1 MGEGQQT
8 SPSRAVESIIIKDR
22 KRKYEMSKI
31 YSLPQI
37 KDVLKS
43 LQPIKEI
50 EEGFVAYSAGKAVSP
65 PVGEMLFKDPPGET
79 HIKYGYLVDDD
90 YYVIKIASGFFE
102 SPSTSRYTSD
112 GLILLFKKGTGEL
125 ACALLDECHLTNVR
139 TAAAGAVS
147 AKYLA
152 PKNIDCIGILGAGTQ
167 GRMQVEYLAPVIDC
181 KEVMVWGLNQK
192 ELDDYK
198 KDMEPLGYRIQT
210 TLNTEDIADRCN
222 LIVTATPSKAPLLL
236 ADKVRKGTHITAMG
250 SDTPEKNELDPKILQ
265 GADIVVADSISQ
277 CLLRGEI
284 HQALKAGVL
293 EKERIVELG
302 NVIAKPELRRISEEQ
317 ITIADLTGV
326 AVQDIQIAK
335 AVYHALE
342 IME

>member
-1 MGEGQQT
+1 
-8 SPSRAVESIIIKDR
+8 
-22 KRKYEMSKI
+22 MSKI
-31 YSLPQI
+31 YNLAQI

-43 LQPIKEI
+43 LQPIQEI
-50 EEGFVAYSAGKAVSP
+50 EEGFVAYSEGKAVIP
-65 PVGEMLFKDPPGET
+65 PVGEMLFKDPPGDV

-102 SPSTSRYTSD
+102 SPSSSRYTSD

-152 PKNIDCIGILGAGTQ
+152 PKNIECIGVIGAGTQ
-167 GRMQVEYLAPVIDC
+167 GRMQVEHLAPVIDC
-181 KEVMVWGLNQK
+181 KEVMVWGMNQN

-222 LIVTATPSKAPLLL
+222 LIVTATPSKSPLLS
-236 ADKVRKGTHITAMG
+236 AGKVRKGTHITAMG
-250 SDTPEKNELDPKILQ
+250 SDTQEKNELDPRILQ
-265 GADIVVADSISQ
+265 KADIVVADSISQ

-284 HQALKAGVL
+284 YQALKAGVL

-335 AVYHALE
+335 SVYHALKLKE
-342 IME
+342 V

>member
-1 MGEGQQT
+1 
-8 SPSRAVESIIIKDR
+8 
-22 KRKYEMSKI
+22 MSKI
-31 YSLPQI
+31 YNLTQI

-43 LQPIKEI
+43 LQPIQEI
-50 EEGFVAYSAGKAVSP
+50 EEGFVAYSEGKAVIP
-65 PVGEMLFKDPPGET
+65 PVGEMIFKKPPGDT
-79 HIKYGYLVDDD
+79 HIKYGYLLDDD
-90 YYVIKIASGFFE
+90 YFVIKIASGFFE
-102 SPSTSRYTSD
+102 SPSSNRYTSD

-125 ACALLDECHLTNVR
+125 VCALLDECYLTNVR

-152 PKNIDCIGILGAGTQ
+152 PKNIECIGVIGAGTQ

-181 KEVMVWGLNQK
+181 KEVMVWGMNQN

-198 KDMEPLGYRIQT
+198 KDMEPLGYRVKT
-210 TLNTEDIADRCN
+210 TLNTEDIAAHCN
-222 LIVTATPSKAPLLL
+222 LIVTATPSKSPLLS
-236 ADKVRKGTHITAMG
+236 ADDVRTGTHITAMG

-265 GADIVVADSISQ
+265 KADIVVADSISQ

-302 NVIAKPELRRISEEQ
+302 NLIVRPELRRISEEQ

-342 IME
+342 NME

>member
-1 MGEGQQT
+1 
-8 SPSRAVESIIIKDR
+8 
-22 KRKYEMSKI
+22 
-31 YSLPQI
+31 
-37 KDVLKS
+37 
-43 LQPIKEI
+43 
-50 EEGFVAYSAGKAVSP
+50 
-65 PVGEMLFKDPPGET
+65 
-79 HIKYGYLVDDD
+79 
-90 YYVIKIASGFFE
+90 
-102 SPSTSRYTSD
+102 
-112 GLILLFKKGTGEL
+112 
-125 ACALLDECHLTNVR
+125 
-139 TAAAGAVS
+139 VS

-167 GRMQVEYLAPVIDC
+167 GRMQVEYLSHVIDC
-181 KEVMVWGLNQK
+181 KNIMVWGLNQE

-210 TLNTEDIADRCN
+210 TLETEDVADRCN
-222 LIVTATPSKAPLLL
+222 LIVTATPSKSPLLS
-236 ADKVRKGTHITAMG
+236 ADKIQKGTHITAMG

-265 GADIVVADSISQ
+265 KSDIVVGDSISQ

-284 HQALKAGVL
+284 YQALKAGVL

-335 AVYHALE
+335 AVYHALKLKQA
-342 IME
+342 

>member
-1 MGEGQQT
+1 
-8 SPSRAVESIIIKDR
+8 
-22 KRKYEMSKI
+22 MSKI

-37 KDVLKS
+37 MDVLKS
-43 LQPIKEI
+43 LQPVKEI
-50 EEGFVAYSAGKAVSP
+50 EDGFVAYSAGKAVIP
-65 PVGEMLFKDPPGET
+65 PVGEMLFKDPPGDV
-79 HIKYGYLVDDD
+79 HIKYGYLTDDD

-102 SPSTSRYTSD
+102 SPSSSRYISD

-125 ACALLDECHLTNVR
+125 ACALLDKCHLTNVR

-167 GRMQVEYLAPVIDC
+167 GRMQVEYLSPVIDC
-181 KEVMVWGLNQK
+181 KDIMVWGLSQE

-198 KDMEPLGYRIQT
+198 KDMESLGYRIQT

-222 LIVTATPSKAPLLL
+222 LIVTATPSKSPLLS
-236 ADKVRKGTHITAMG
+236 ADKIRKGTHITAMG
-250 SDTPEKNELDPKILQ
+250 SDTPEKIELDPKILQ
-265 GADIVVADSISQ
+265 KADIVVADSISQ

-293 EKERIVELG
+293 EKERVVELG
-302 NVIAKPELRRISEEQ
+302 NVIAQPELRRTSEDQ
-317 ITIADLTGV
+317 ITVADLTGV

-335 AVYHALE
+335 AVFHALE
-342 IME
+342 LKEV

>member
-1 MGEGQQT
+1 MN
-8 SPSRAVESIIIKDR
+8 
-22 KRKYEMSKI
+22 KI
-31 YSLPQI
+31 YNLAQI

-43 LQPIKEI
+43 LQPIQEI
-50 EEGFVAYSAGKAVSP
+50 EEGFVAYSKGKAVIP
-65 PVGEMLFKDPPGET
+65 PVGELLFKEPPGDV
-79 HIKYGYLVDDD
+79 HIKYGYLLDDD
-90 YYVIKIASGFFE
+90 YYAIKIASGFFE
-102 SPSTSRYTSD
+102 SPSSSRYTSD

-125 ACALLDECHLTNVR
+125 ACALLDKCHLTNIR

-152 PKNIDCIGILGAGTQ
+152 PKNIDCIGVIGAGTQ

-181 KEVMVWGLNQK
+181 KDVMVWGMNQN
-192 ELDDYK
+192 ELDEYR
-198 KDMEPLGYRIQT
+198 KDMEPLGYNVKT
-210 TLNTEDIADRCN
+210 TLNTEDIAAHCN
-222 LIVTATPSKAPLLL
+222 LIVTATPSKSPLLS
-236 ADKVRKGTHITAMG
+236 ADKVCKGTHITAMG
-250 SDTPEKNELDPKILQ
+250 SDTPEKIELDPKILQ
-265 GADIVVADSISQ
+265 KADIVVADSISQ
-277 CLLRGEI
+277 CLVRGEI

-302 NVIAKPELRRISEEQ
+302 NVIVRPELRRTSEEQ

>member
-1 MGEGQQT
+1 
-8 SPSRAVESIIIKDR
+8 
-22 KRKYEMSKI
+22 MSKI
-31 YSLPQI
+31 YNLAQI
-37 KDVLKS
+37 KDAVKS
-43 LQPIKEI
+43 LQPIQAI
-50 EEGFVAYSAGKAVSP
+50 EEGFIAYSQGKAEIP
-65 PVGEMLFKDPPGET
+65 PVGEMIFKNPPGDV
-79 HIKYGYLVDDD
+79 HIKYGYLLDDD

-102 SPSTSRYTSD
+102 SPSSSRYTSD
-112 GLILLFKKGTGEL
+112 GVILLFKKGTGEL
-125 ACALLDECHLTNVR
+125 ACALLDECYLTQVR
-139 TAAAGAVS
+139 TAAAGAVC

-152 PKNIDCIGILGAGTQ
+152 PKNIECIGVIGAGTQ
-167 GRMQVEYLAPVIDC
+167 GRMQVEYLASVIDC
-181 KEVMVWGLNQK
+181 KEVQVWGMNQN

-198 KDMEPLGYRIQT
+198 KDMEPLGYHIKT
-210 TLNTEDIADRCN
+210 TLSTEDIAAHCN
-222 LIVTATPSKAPLLL
+222 LIITATPSKSPLLS

-250 SDTPEKNELDPKILQ
+250 SDTLEKIELDPKILQ
-265 GADIVVADSISQ
+265 KADIVVADSISQ

-284 HQALKAGVL
+284 HQALKADVL

-302 NVIAKPELRRISEEQ
+302 SVIVNPGLQRTSDDQ

>member
-1 MGEGQQT
+1 
-8 SPSRAVESIIIKDR
+8 
-22 KRKYEMSKI
+22 MSKI
-31 YSLPQI
+31 YDLPQI
-37 KDVLKS
+37 KEVLKS
-43 LQPIKEI
+43 LQPIEEI
-50 EEGFVAYSAGKAVSP
+50 EEGFVAYSAGKAVIP
-65 PVGEMLFKDPPGET
+65 PVGEMLFKNPPGDV

-102 SPSTSRYTSD
+102 SPSSSRYTSD

-139 TAAAGAVS
+139 TAAAGAVC

-152 PKNIDCIGILGAGTQ
+152 PKNIDRIGILGAGTQ
-167 GRMQVEYLAPVIDC
+167 GRMQVEYLASVIDC
-181 KEVMVWGLNQK
+181 KDIMVWGLDRD

-198 KDMEPLGYRIQT
+198 KDMEPLGFRIQT
-210 TLNTEDIADRCN
+210 TLNAEDIADRCN
-222 LIVTATPSKAPLLL
+222 LIVTATPSKSPLLS
-236 ADKVRKGTHITAMG
+236 ADKIRKGTHITAMG

-265 GADIVVADSISQ
+265 KADIVVADSTSQ

-284 HQALKAGVL
+284 YQAIKAGVL
-293 EKERIVELG
+293 ERERIVELG
-302 NVIAKPELRRISEEQ
+302 NVIAKPELRRVSEEQ

-335 AVYHALE
+335 AVYHSLKSKKA
-342 IME
+342 

>member
-1 MGEGQQT
+1 MAEGRQI
-8 SPSRAVESIIIKDR
+8 SASRKEHK
-22 KRKYEMSKI
+22 MNKI
-31 YSLPQI
+31 YNLSQI
-37 KDVLKS
+37 MDVLKS
-43 LQPIKEI
+43 LQPIEEI
-50 EEGFVAYSAGKAVSP
+50 EEGFVAYSEGKAVIP

-125 ACALLDECHLTNVR
+125 ACALLDKCHLTNVR

-167 GRMQVEYLAPVIDC
+167 GRMQVEYLSPVIDC
-181 KEVMVWGLNQK
+181 KNIMVWGLNQN

-210 TLNTEDIADRCN
+210 TLNTEDVADRCN
-222 LIVTATPSKAPLLL
+222 LIITATPSKSPLLF
-236 ADKVRKGTHITAMG
+236 ADKIRKGTHITAMG
-250 SDTPEKNELDPKILQ
+250 SDTPEKIELDPKILQ
-265 GADIVVADSISQ
+265 KADIVVADSISQ

-293 EKERIVELG
+293 ERERIVELG
-302 NVIAKPELRRISEEQ
+302 NVIVKPELRRISEEQ

-335 AVYHALE
+335 AVFHALKLKE
-342 IME
+342 A

>member
-1 MGEGQQT
+1 
-8 SPSRAVESIIIKDR
+8 
-22 KRKYEMSKI
+22 MSKI
-31 YSLPQI
+31 YNLTQI

-43 LQPIKEI
+43 LQPIQEI
-50 EEGFVAYSAGKAVSP
+50 EEGFVAYSQGRAVIP
-65 PVGEMLFKDPPGET
+65 PVGEMLFKEPPGDV
-79 HIKYGYLVDDD
+79 HIKYGYLLDDD

-102 SPSTSRYTSD
+102 SPSSSRYTSD

-152 PKNIDCIGILGAGTQ
+152 PKNIECIGVIGAGTQ

-181 KEVMVWGLNQK
+181 KEVMVWGMNQN
-192 ELDDYK
+192 ELDEYK
-198 KDMEPLGYRIQT
+198 KDMEPMGYHVKT
-210 TLNTEDIADRCN
+210 TLSTEDIAAHCN
-222 LIVTATPSKAPLLL
+222 LIVTATPSKSSLLS

-250 SDTPEKNELDPKILQ
+250 SDTPEKHELDPKILQ
-265 GADIVVADSISQ
+265 EADIVVADSISQ

-284 HQALKAGVL
+284 HQALKAGML
-293 EKERIVELG
+293 QKERIVELG
-302 NVIAKPELRRISEEQ
+302 DVIVHPELRRISEEQ
-317 ITIADLTGV
+317 ITVADLTGV

-342 IME
+342 IMG

>member
-1 MGEGQQT
+1 
-8 SPSRAVESIIIKDR
+8 
-22 KRKYEMSKI
+22 MSKI
-31 YSLPQI
+31 YNLPQI

-43 LQPIKEI
+43 LQPIEEI
-50 EEGFVAYSAGKAVSP
+50 EKGFVAYSAGKAVIP
-65 PVGEMLFKDPPGET
+65 PVGEMLFKDPPGDA

-102 SPSTSRYTSD
+102 SPSLTRYKSD

-125 ACALLDECHLTNVR
+125 ACALLDKCHLTNVR
-139 TAAAGAVS
+139 TAAAGAVC

-152 PKNIDCIGILGAGTQ
+152 PKNIECIGVIGAGTQ

-181 KEVMVWGLNQK
+181 KDIMVWGLNQN

-210 TLNTEDIADRCN
+210 TLNAEDIAGSCN
-222 LIVTATPSKAPLLL
+222 LIITATPSKSPLLS
-236 ADKVRKGTHITAMG
+236 ADKIRKGTHVTAMG
-250 SDTPEKNELDPKILQ
+250 SDTPEKNELDPRILQ
-265 GADIVVADSISQ
+265 KADIVVADSISQ

-284 HQALKAGVL
+284 YQAIKAGVL
-293 EKERIVELG
+293 ERERIVELG
-302 NVIAKPELRRISEEQ
+302 NVIAKPELRRTSEEK

-335 AVYHALE
+335 AVYHALKSRE
-342 IME
+342 A

>member
-1 MGEGQQT
+1 MT
-8 SPSRAVESIIIKDR
+8 KFYD
-22 KRKYEMSKI
+22 
-31 YSLPQI
+31 LPQI
-37 KDVLKS
+37 KHVLKK
-43 LQPIKEI
+43 LRPVQEI
-50 EEGFVAYSAGKAVSP
+50 EEGFVAYSQGRAVIP
-65 PVGEMLFKDPPGET
+65 PVGEMIFKKPPGDV
-79 HIKYGYLVDDD
+79 HIKYGYIVDDD
-90 YYVIKIASGFFE
+90 YYAIKIASGFFE
-102 SPSTSRYTSD
+102 SPSSNRYTSD
-112 GLILLFKKGTGEL
+112 GIILLFKKGTGEL

-139 TAAAGAVS
+139 TAAAGAVV

-152 PKNIDCIGILGAGTQ
+152 PKNIECIGVIGAGTQ

-181 KEVMVWGLNQK
+181 KEVMVWGMSQN

-198 KDMEPLGYRIQT
+198 KDMEPLGYRVKT
-210 TLNTEDIADRCN
+210 TLSTEDIAAHCN
-222 LIVTATPSKAPLLL
+222 LIVTATPSKSPLLS

-265 GADIVVADSISQ
+265 EADIVVADSISQ

-302 NVIAKPELRRISEEQ
+302 NVIVNPDLQRTSEEQ

-335 AVYHALE
+335 AAYHALE

>member
-1 MGEGQQT
+1 
-8 SPSRAVESIIIKDR
+8 
-22 KRKYEMSKI
+22 MSKI
-31 YSLPQI
+31 YDLPQI
-37 KDVLKS
+37 MDVLKS
-43 LQPIKEI
+43 LQPIEEI
-50 EEGFVAYSAGKAVSP
+50 EAGFVAYSAGKAVIP

-102 SPSTSRYTSD
+102 SPSSSRYTSD
-112 GLILLFKKGTGEL
+112 GLILVFKKGTGEL
-125 ACALLDECHLTNVR
+125 ACALLDECYLTNVR

-167 GRMQVEYLAPVIDC
+167 GRMQVEYLSAVIDC
-181 KEVMVWGLNQK
+181 KDIMVWGLNRN

-198 KDMEPLGYRIQT
+198 KDMEPLGYSIQT

-222 LIVTATPSKAPLLL
+222 LIVTATPSKSPLLS

-250 SDTPEKNELDPKILQ
+250 SDTPEKNELDPRILQ
-265 GADIVVADSISQ
+265 KADIVVADSISQ

-284 HQALKAGVL
+284 HQALRAGVL
-293 EKERIVELG
+293 ERERIVELG
-302 NVIAKPELRRISEEQ
+302 NVIAKPEFRRTSEEQ

-335 AVYHALE
+335 AVFHALQLKE
-342 IME
+342 V